1 MKKNRLLALIALT
14 AVSSTSLLASCG
26 GDDSSSVADST
37 SSSTSSSSSTSTGP
51 ESPDFTKLFDM
62 SFIGNKDKF
71 TSDHKGETV
80 TVRGWYTVGG
90 DGNYWDAS
98 SSNRGHNGYL
108 ALDNGQYMYLHQAS
122 LDASENISTEVVA
135 GAEIRVTGTLDIYN
149 GLPQIKDYTY
159 ELITPASEMSEDE
172 IKGLFHEVTPEEIKD
187 NLSVNVKDLTAE
199 WALRPI
205 YLKDMVNIEAVTGSG
220 LSQWC
225 PLAYVG
231 TDEQSKYTVQ
241 IYRPGITGSL
251 PAGRLYDIYAGVT
264 SYNDVPQ
271 LHVGSISD
279 STVTFKGLQAK
290 DLGTVND
297 TQKEA
302 IADLQS
308 KVDLDGSYKFSDVD
322 KGDATLASG
331 TSILTAAKDVNGLPG
346 VSIKYDLVT
355 GSDVKDGYVD
365 ASKWIKVKSEDPF
378 TVQYSVNT
386 GIDFINQELFSDSS
400 FGTKEV
406 KVQIKRT
413 ISGIGAEDI
422 IKYDDV
428 ELSFERFEARKDYDI
443 VFTSEDLPNNL
454 EYFTNN
460 SSYPNPSFVTIGGKT
475 GINLYE
481 NGGIGITN
489 LVADYRRDVEDFTS
503 FEVISG
509 NRFNSDKDSDVV
521 YTEKGEIT
529 ITLLNADGT
538 VLGTAVVEQELGKA
552 NGVYTNVA
560 EVKLAD
566 NLDTIT
572 DHKVANM
579 TVYVTSSPTQIMIN
593 SVKATFKA

>member
-14 AVSSTSLLASCG
+14 AVSSTSLLASCDG
-26 GDDSSSVADST
+26 KDSSSVAGST
-37 SSSTSSSSSTSTGP
+37 SSSTSTSTSTGP
-51 ESPDFTKLFDM
+51 ESPDFTQYFDM
-62 SFIGNKDKF
+62 SFIGNDKNF

-80 TVRGWYTVGG
+80 TVRGLYTVGG

-108 ALDNGQYMYLHQAS
+108 LLDNGQYMYLHQAS

-159 ELITPASEMSEDE
+159 ELITPASEKSEDE

-187 NLSVNVKDLTAE
+187 NISVNVKDLTAE

-220 LSQWC
+220 LSKWC
-225 PLAYVG
+225 PLTYVG
-231 TDEQSKYTVQ
+231 TDQQDDYTVQ
-241 IYRPGITGSL
+241 IYRPGVIGSL

-264 SYNDVPQ
+264 AYNDVPQ

-279 STVTFKGLQAK
+279 ATVTFKGLQQK

-302 IADLQS
+302 IANLQS
-308 KVDLDGSYKFSDVD
+308 KIDLNGSYNYHDVAT
-322 KGDATLASG
+322 GEATLDSG
-331 TSILTAAKDVNGLPG
+331 TSVLTAAKDVNGLPG
-346 VSIKYDLVT
+346 VAIKYDLVT
-355 GSDVKDGYVD
+355 GSDVQEGYAD
-365 ASKWIKVKSEDPF
+365 ANEWIKTSDDDVF
-378 TVQYSVNT
+378 TVKFAVKT
-386 GIDFINQELFSDSS
+386 DIDYINSKLFSDDSI
-400 FGTKEV
+400 GKKNV

-413 ISGIGAEDI
+413 ISGIGEKDI
-422 IKYDDV
+422 VEYDDV
-428 ELSFERFEARKDYDI
+428 ELTFERYEARRDYNI
-443 VFTSEDLPNNL
+443 VFTSKDMPWNL
-454 EYFTNN
+454 EYYTNN
-460 SSYPNPSFVTIGGKT
+460 SKNPDPDFDTIGDKT
-475 GINLYE
+475 GIRLYE
-481 NGGIGITN
+481 KGGIGITN
-489 LVADYRRDVEDFTS
+489 LVADYRRNVEDFTS

-509 NRFNSDKDSDVV
+509 NRFNSDKGSDVT
-521 YTEKGEIT
+521 YTEKGVIT

-552 NGVYTNVA
+552 NSVYTNVA
-560 EVKLAD
+560 QVKLAD
-566 NLDTIT
+566 NLNTIT

-579 TVYVTSSPTQIMIN
+579 TVYVTSSPTQIMLN

>member
-14 AVSSTSLLASCG
+14 AVSSTSLLASCD

-51 ESPDFTKLFDM
+51 ESPDFTKYYDM
-62 SFIGNKDKF
+62 SLIGNKDKF

-159 ELITPASEMSEDE
+159 ELITPASEKSEDE

-187 NLSVNVKDLTAE
+187 KLSVNVTDLTAE

-231 TDEQSKYTVQ
+231 TDEQAKFTVQ
-241 IYRPGITGSL
+241 IYRPGVTGSL

-264 SYNDVPQ
+264 AYNDVPQ

-308 KVDLDGSYKFSDVD
+308 KIDLDGSYKFSDVD
-322 KGDATLASG
+322 KGEATLASG
-331 TSILTAAKDVNGLPG
+331 TSILTAAKDVNGLTG
-346 VSIKYDLVT
+346 VAIKYDLVT

-365 ASKWIKVKSEDPF
+365 ASKWISIKTEDDF

-386 GIDFINQELFSDSS
+386 GIDFINKELFSDSS

-428 ELSFERFEARKDYDI
+428 ELSFERFKARTDYDI
-443 VFTSEDLPNNL
+443 VFTSEDMPNNL

-460 SSYPNPSFVTIGGKT
+460 SSYPDPSFVTIGDKT
-475 GINLYE
+475 GINLRE
-481 NGGIGITN
+481 KGGIGITN
-489 LVADYRRDVEDFTS
+489 LVADYRRDVEDFAS

-509 NRFNSDKDSDVV
+509 NRFNTDQGSDVV

-529 ITLLNADGT
+529 IKLLNADGT
-538 VLGTAVVEQELGKA
+538 VLGTAVVEQELGTAKA
-552 NGVYTNVA
+552 VYTNVA
-560 EVKLAD
+560 KVTLAE
-566 NLDTIT
+566 NLNTIT

>member
-14 AVSSTSLLASCG
+14 AVSSTSLLASCDG
-26 GDDSSSVADST
+26 KDSSSVADST

-51 ESPDFTKLFDM
+51 ESPDFTKYYDM
-62 SFIGNKDKF
+62 SLIGNKDKF

-108 ALDNGQYMYLHQAS
+108 VLDNGQYMYLHQAS

-159 ELITPASEMSEDE
+159 ELITPASEKSEDE

-187 NLSVNVKDLTAE
+187 NISVNVKDLTAE

-220 LSQWC
+220 LSKWC
-225 PLAYVG
+225 PLTYVG
-231 TDEQSKYTVQ
+231 TDQQDDYTVQ
-241 IYRPGITGSL
+241 IYRPGVTGSL

-264 SYNDVPQ
+264 AYNDVPQ

-279 STVTFKGLQAK
+279 STVTLKGLQQK

-297 TQKEA
+297 DQKEA

-308 KVDLDGSYKFSDVD
+308 KIDLDGSYKFSDVD
-322 KGDATLASG
+322 KGEATLASG
-331 TSILTAAKDVNGLPG
+331 TSILTANKDVNGLPG
-346 VSIKYDLVT
+346 VAIKYDLVT
-355 GSDVKDGYVD
+355 GSDVKEGYVD
-365 ASKWIKVKSEDPF
+365 ASKWISNKTEDEF

-386 GIDFINQELFSDSS
+386 GIDFINKELFSDNS
-400 FGTKEV
+400 FGTKKV

-428 ELSFERFEARKDYDI
+428 ELSFERFKARTDYDI
-443 VFTSEDLPNNL
+443 VFTSKDMPNNL

-460 SSYPNPSFVTIGGKT
+460 SSYPNPSFDTIGDKT
-475 GINLYE
+475 GIRLYE
-481 NGGIGITN
+481 KGGIGITN

-509 NRFNSDKDSDVV
+509 NRFNSDQNSDVT

-538 VLGTAVVEQELGKA
+538 VLGTAVVEQELGTA

-566 NLDTIT
+566 NLNTIT

-579 TVYVTSSPTQIMIN
+579 TVYVTSSPTQIMLN

>member
-26 GDDSSSVADST
+26 GDSSSVADST

-51 ESPDFTKLFDM
+51 ESPDFTEYYDM
-62 SFIGNKDKF
+62 SWIGNKDKF

-159 ELITPASEMSEDE
+159 ELITPASEKSEDE
-172 IKGLFHEVTPEEIKD
+172 IKGLFHEVTPEEIK
-187 NLSVNVKDLTAE
+187 NNISVNVKDLTAE

-205 YLKDMVNIEAVTGSG
+205 YLKDMVNVEAVTGSG
-220 LSQWC
+220 LSKWC
-225 PLAYVG
+225 PLSYVG
-231 TDEQSKYTVQ
+231 TDAQDDYTVQ
-241 IYRPGITGSL
+241 IYRPGVTGSL

-264 SYNDVPQ
+264 AYNDVPQ

-279 STVTFKGLQAK
+279 STVTFKGLQQK
-290 DLGTVND
+290 DLGSVND
-297 TQKEA
+297 KQKEA

-308 KVDLDGSYKFSDVD
+308 KIDLDGSYKFSDVD
-322 KGDATLASG
+322 KGEATLDSG
-331 TSILTAAKDVNGLPG
+331 TSVLTAAKDVNGLPG
-346 VSIKYDLVT
+346 VAIKYDLVT
-355 GSDVKDGYVD
+355 GSDVQEGYVD
-365 ASKWIKVKSEDPF
+365 ASKWISIKTDDDF

-386 GIDFINQELFSDSS
+386 GIDFINKELFSDSS
-400 FGTKEV
+400 FGTKTV

-413 ISGIGAEDI
+413 ISGIGSENI

-428 ELSFERFEARKDYDI
+428 ELTFERYEARTDYDI
-443 VFTSEDLPNNL
+443 VFTSDDMPNNL
-454 EYFTNN
+454 EYYTND
-460 SSYPNPSFVTIGGKT
+460 SKHPDPSFDTIGDKT
-475 GINLYE
+475 GIRLYE
-481 NGGIGITN
+481 KGGIGITN
-489 LVADYRRDVEDFTS
+489 LVADSRRNVEDFAS

-509 NRFNSDKDSDVV
+509 NRFNSDKGSDVT

-529 ITLLNADGT
+529 IKLLNADGT

-579 TVYVTSSPTQIMIN
+579 TVYVTSSPTQIMLN

>member
-26 GDDSSSVADST
+26 GDSSSVADST

-51 ESPDFTKLFDM
+51 ESPDFTKYYDM
-62 SFIGNKDKF
+62 SLIGDKNKF

-80 TVRGWYTVGG
+80 TVRGLYTVGG

-108 ALDNGQYMYLHQAS
+108 VLDNGQYMYLHQAS

-159 ELITPASEMSEDE
+159 ELITPASEKSEDE

-187 NLSVNVKDLTAE
+187 NISVNVTDLTAE

-205 YLKDMVNIEAVTGSG
+205 YLKDMVNVEAVTGSG
-220 LSQWC
+220 LSKWC
-225 PLAYVG
+225 PLSYVG
-231 TDEQSKYTVQ
+231 TDAQDDYTVQ

-264 SYNDVPQ
+264 AYNDVPQ

-279 STVTFKGLQAK
+279 STVTLKGLQQK

-302 IADLQS
+302 IANLQS
-308 KVDLDGSYKFSDVD
+308 KIDLDGSYKFSNVD
-322 KGDATLASG
+322 KGEATLASG

-346 VSIKYDLVT
+346 VAIKYDLVT
-355 GSDVKDGYVD
+355 GSDVKEGYVD
-365 ASKWIKVKSEDPF
+365 ASKWISIKTQDEF

-386 GIDFINQELFSDSS
+386 GIDFINKELFSDSS
-400 FGTKEV
+400 FGTKKV

-428 ELSFERFEARKDYDI
+428 ELTFERYEARTDYNI
-443 VFTSEDLPNNL
+443 VFTSEDMPNNL

-460 SSYPNPSFVTIGGKT
+460 SSYPDPSFVTINKT
-475 GINLYE
+475 SGINLRE
-481 NGGIGITN
+481 KGGIGITN
-489 LVADYRRDVEDFTS
+489 LVADSRRNVEDFAS

-509 NRFNSDKDSDVV
+509 NKYNTDNGSDVV

-538 VLGTAVVEQELGKA
+538 VLGKAVVTQELGTAKA
-552 NGVYTNVA
+552 VYTNVVEVTLA
-560 EVKLAD
+560 ENLA
-566 NLDTIT
+566 TIT

-593 SVKATFKA
+593 SVKANFKA

>member
-14 AVSSTSLLASCG
+14 AVSSTSLLASCDG
-26 GDDSSSVADST
+26 DSSSVADST

-51 ESPDFTKLFDM
+51 ESPDFTKYYDM
-62 SFIGNKDKF
+62 SLIGNNKF
-71 TSDHKGETV
+71 ASDHDGETV

-108 ALDNGQYMYLHQAS
+108 VLDNGQYMYLHQAS

-135 GAEIRVTGTLDIYN
+135 GAEIRVTGELDIYN
-149 GLPQIKDYTY
+149 GLPQIRDYTY
-159 ELITPASEMSEDE
+159 ELITPASEMSEDD

-187 NLSVNVKDLTAE
+187 NLSVKVEDLTAE

-205 YLKDMVNIEAVTGSG
+205 YLKDMVNVEAVTGSG
-220 LSQWC
+220 LSKWC
-225 PLAYVG
+225 PLTYVG
-231 TDEQSKYTVQ
+231 TKQQDDYTVQ
-241 IYRPGITGSL
+241 IYRPGVIGSL

-264 SYNDVPQ
+264 AYNDVPQ

-279 STVTFKGLQAK
+279 STVTFKGLQQK

-302 IADLQS
+302 IANLQS
-308 KVDLDGSYKFSDVD
+308 KIDLNGSYNYHDVAT
-322 KGDATLASG
+322 GEATLDSG
-331 TSILTAAKDVNGLPG
+331 TSVLTAAKDVNGLPG
-346 VSIKYDLVT
+346 VAIKYDLVT
-355 GSDVKDGYVD
+355 GAEVKEGYAD
-365 ASKWIKVKSEDPF
+365 ANEWIKVADDDTF
-378 TVQYSVNT
+378 TVKFAVNT
-386 GIDFINQELFSDSS
+386 GIDYINSKLFSDDSI
-400 FGTKEV
+400 GKKNV

-413 ISGIGAEDI
+413 ISGIGEKDI
-422 IKYDDV
+422 VEYDDV
-428 ELSFERFEARKDYDI
+428 ELTFERYEARRDYNI
-443 VFTSEDLPNNL
+443 VFTSKDMPWNL
-454 EYFTNN
+454 EYYTND
-460 SSYPNPSFVTIGGKT
+460 SKYPNPSFVTINKT
-475 GINLYE
+475 SGINLRE
-481 NGGIGITN
+481 DGGIGITN
-489 LVADYRRDVEDFTS
+489 LVADSRRDVEDFTS

-509 NRFNSDKDSDVV
+509 NKYNTNEGSDVV

-529 ITLLNADGT
+529 ITLRNAEGT
-538 VLGTAVVEQELGKA
+538 VLGTAVVEQELGTA
-552 NGVYTNVA
+552 NGVYTKVA
-560 EVKLAD
+560 EVKLAE
-566 NLDTIT
+566 NLATIS